1 MLINSIPISS
11 FQPNKTSKCGL
22 EVWRLQCTS
31 TPQTTSPVVS
41 SGSSEDE
48 VVVIVIENGGDALL
62 AGSEHLV
69 APGPTLA
76 EVPAAPVFAG

>member
-1 MLINSIPISS
+1 M
-11 FQPNKTSKCGL
+11 
-22 EVWRLQCTS
+22 QCRS
-31 TPQTTSPVVS
+31 PPQTTSPVVS

-48 VVVIVIENGGDALL
+48 VVVIVIENGGEALL

-76 EVPAAPVFAG
+76 EVPVAPVLVG